1 MSIREITAGSDV
13 SGLVEA
19 GTVQVS
25 GLSTVT
31 EVTEALAKKAEAEGG
46 VAFKVT
52 ACGGNNKMFGNAIYY
67 VNT

>member
-25 GLSTVT
+25 GLST
-31 EVTEALAKKAEAEGG
+31 VTEALAKKAEAEGG

-67 VNT
+67 VNA